1 MFGIGYQEMFIIL
14 VVALVIFGPKR
25 LPELAAQAGR
35 WIREF
40 RKMTADLTGE
50 FEKTFAEVDEVRQAV
65 KKELTGMMDEV
76 DDVTK
81 SVGRDLSGSKTP
93 AKLAA
98 KTVAPTGKGKNKNGK
113 EKKLAAGNG
122 KATAAL
128 AHTVPLATKADPLAD
143 VSLMDDDWVKPVR
156 VAANGAVAATD
167 GNGSASVDE
176 ALERVRQRRAKA
188 GYARR
193 S

>member
-76 DDVTK
+76 DEVSK
-81 SVGRDLSGSKTP
+81 SVGRDLSGSKST
-93 AKLAA
+93 AKATA
-98 KTVAPTGKGKNKNGK
+98 KTVAPAGKGKNGK
-113 EKKLAAGNG
+113 EKKLAGGNG
-122 KATAAL
+122 KTATAL
-128 AHTVPLATKADPLAD
+128 AQTVPLATKADPLSD

-156 VAANGAVAATD
+156 VAANGASAAV
-167 GNGSASVDE
+167 GNGAAQADE

>member
-25 LPELAAQAGR
+25 LPELAAQAGK
-35 WIREF
+35 WVREF

-81 SVGRDLSGSKTP
+81 SVGRDLGGTKAS
-93 AKLAA
+93 AKATA
-98 KTVAPTGKGKNKNGK
+98 KTVAPATKGKNGK

-122 KATAAL
+122 KPVSAL
-128 AHTVPLATKADPLAD
+128 AQTVPLATKADPLSD
-143 VSLMDDDWVKPVR
+143 VSRMDDEWTKPVR
-156 VAANGAVAATD
+156 VAANGAGAAHAA
-167 GNGSASVDE
+167 NGAAPVDD
-176 ALERVRQRRAKA
+176 ALERVRQRRARA